1 MPHDHHDH
9 DHGHDHAPG
18 ALSPSGHPYR
28 ADQDGPLTRAQALEI
43 AVRELMIEKGLVTA
57 DEIAAA
63 IARMQARTPA
73 MGAAV
78 VARAWTDPD
87 YKARLI
93 ADGRAAA
100 QELGADIEAMHLL
113 VVENDA
119 QTHNVVVCTLCSCY
133 PRFLL
138 GPPPDWYKQRAYR
151 SRVVIEPRRV
161 LGEFG
166 LDLAEDVTVRVH
178 DSTADMRYLVLP
190 ARPEG
195 TEGWSEEALA
205 ALVTRDCMI
214 GVAVPRL
221 PDPAPVAAAE

>member
-78 VARAWTDPD
+78 VARAWHQPLDEA
-87 YKARLI
+87 KKGRELI
-93 ADGRAAA
+93 A
-100 QELGADIEAMHLL
+100 
-113 VVENDA
+113 
-119 QTHNVVVCTLCSCY
+119 
-133 PRFLL
+133 P
-138 GPPPDWYKQRAYR
+138 
-151 SRVVIEPRRV
+151 VIEGLESLV
-161 LGEFG
+161 ADAIKAGE
-166 LDLAEDVTVRVH
+166 LK
-178 DSTADMRYLVLP
+178 P
-190 ARPEG
+190 A
-195 TEGWSEEALA
+195 TNA
-205 ALVTRDCMI
+205 ALVTELVWMAWLSNYR
-214 GVAVPRL
+214 R
-221 PDPAPVAAAE
+221 AAYDSWTIETLKGHLDKQIDVILSGQRAL

>member
-18 ALSPSGHPYR
+18 RLSPSGHPYR

>member
-18 ALSPSGHPYR
+18 RLSPSGHPYR

-138 GPPPDWYKQRAYR
+138 GPPP
-151 SRVVIEPRRV
+151 
-161 LGEFG
+161 
-166 LDLAEDVTVRVH
+166 
-178 DSTADMRYLVLP
+178 LVWLP
-190 ARPEG
+190 
-195 TEGWSEEALA
+195 
-205 ALVTRDCMI
+205 
-214 GVAVPRL
+214 
-221 PDPAPVAAAE
+221 